1 MTEIY
6 PTDAELNE
14 LSGTTD
20 EEQEVLYV
28 TTAES
33 PYYTSF
39 YKLLYRLLDVARR
52 AGDLRVYKDG
62 DLTCGVRAGKV
73 FNGDYE
79 VDYAGSTGN
88 SLTNNQTNYI
98 YLTASGA
105 TPTLTINTA
114 GFPIP
119 SVTPHIPLA
128 TIVTSG
134 GLYDHSDITDYR
146 ARAFLSISGAAGGN
160 LGLLDWQE
168 SLLDELDFTS
178 AEPGAPSLGDR
189 YLNTGTGSSSGT
201 AQSVTADRIYE
212 WNGTNWTETT
222 PTEGACAMVEDRDM
236 LIGYNGAAWVDIG
249 TFALLTEAQTFF
261 AATDISGAEAETLT
275 DASDADSLHYHITK
289 AAATQTISADNFTIT
304 HGDAPVLLLTNDGG
318 DHRVSDGT
326 TAIANGTISGQ
337 KLRVIYVVANTK
349 RVTIKDDANTKLSGD
364 WHVAREEAWLELV
377 WDGSDWLETGRGNNS
392 ATLDGY
398 DSAGVGGI
406 LSSIGEYAYCSA
418 VLGGGYN
425 TVSAGYSVVV
435 GGASNTASGLS
446 SVVVGGSGNTASG
459 EGAVAI
465 GKSAVAAMQYQFAHA
480 SGRFAADGDAQ
491 VTEAVARIA
500 TTDQAFNEM
509 FLDGSSAR
517 FAIVDEKLYAVTI
530 TIAARM
536 DTGTTECAM
545 FKRMLTIE
553 RTGGTVVLQNAA
565 QTIGTDINP
574 GADYNVQ
581 LTADD
586 TNKSL
591 KIEVKHDDGV
601 GAKNVRWVA
610 SIEAVEIAYSD

>member
-1 MTEIY
+1 MTVKTRILVGVVWLICALFVGATIVSSLR
-6 PTDAELNE
+6 PAEAA
-14 LSGTTD
+14 T
-20 EEQEVLYV
+20 V
-28 TTAES
+28 
-33 PYYTSF
+33 
-39 YKLLYRLLDVARR
+39 
-52 AGDLRVYKDG
+52 
-62 DLTCGVRAGKV
+62 
-73 FNGDYE
+73 
-79 VDYAGSTGN
+79 
-88 SLTNNQTNYI
+88 
-98 YLTASGA
+98 TASG
-105 TPTLTINTA
+105 I
-114 GFPIP
+114 
-119 SVTPHIPLA
+119 
-128 TIVTSG
+128 
-134 GLYDHSDITDYR
+134 
-146 ARAFLSISGAAGGN
+146 
-160 LGLLDWQE
+160 
-168 SLLDELDFTS
+168 
-178 AEPGAPSLGDR
+178 APSTVQTSHIADNAVTAAKIAAAVAGDG
-189 YLNTGTGSSSGT
+189 LQGGAGSALAVDVSDFAGTGLEDDGSENL
-201 AQSVTADRIYE
+201 RIK
-212 WNGTNWTETT
+212 
-222 PTEGACAMVEDRDM
+222 V
-236 LIGYNGAAWVDIG
+236 
-249 TFALLTEAQTFF
+249 
-261 AATDISGAEAETLT
+261 
-275 DASDADSLHYHITK
+275 
-289 AAATQTISADNFTIT
+289 AATQTISADNFTIT

-326 TAIANGTISGQ
+326 TAVANGTVNGQ
-337 KLRVIYVVANTK
+337 KLRIIYVAANSK
-349 RVTIKDDANTKLSGD
+349 RITIKDDANTKLSGN

-435 GGASNTASGLS
+435 GGVSNTASGLS
-446 SVVVGGSGNTASG
+446 SVVVGGSANEASG
-459 EGAVAI
+459 EGAVAM
-465 GKSAVAAMQYQFAHA
+465 GKEAQASLPYQVAHA
-480 SGRFAADGDAQ
+480 NGEFAATGDAQ
-491 VTEAVARIA
+491 ITECVARIA

-509 FLDGSSAR
+509 FLDGATASSR
-517 FAIVDEKLYAVTI
+517 FVVADEKLYAVTI